1 MLLRPEILLVGGFE
15 RADAELKIGGNM
27 AVSNQFSGLDMK
39 NLIGAPLTAAADAS
53 VQLAQSTADFIN
65 RVGFDEEGKIRNV
78 DFGYEKKVSN
88 EDGTTDVQE
97 MKVHVPILS
106 IVPIPNLQVDQVGIT
121 FDMEVKESEQSE
133 KSTDAS
139 ASISGSGSIFGFK
152 VSVSGSVSS
161 HSSNTRSS
169 DNSAKYHVDVSATNH
184 GTPEELARILDIMSA
199 NVAPSLV
206 SSQAVDE
213 YGNPVSG
220 DTKIRNDKL
229 KALKGEQKQLSI
241 AASAAESSYNN
252 QLVLFK
258 REIRNIKNQNEAKI
272 QQKIT
277 GETDESKL
285 ELYTKTQIQVRESWE
300 TAYNTAADT
309 VKIVSAEGTGSES
322 LLLTQYTKLYIMK
335 EDGSADLYTD
345 DAGSKLE
352 LAFNKAIQQYGR
364 YEEAQ
369 TALVDK
375 ENEINALLLPDK
387 TPASQ

>member
-1 MLLRPEILLVGGFE
+1 
-15 RADAELKIGGNM
+15 M

-65 RVGFDEEGKIRNV
+65 RVGFDEEGKVRNV
-78 DFGYEKKVSN
+78 DFGYEKKVNN

-133 KSTDAS
+133 TSTDAS
-139 ASISGSGSIFGFK
+139 AAVSGSGSIFGFK

-184 GTPEELARILDIMSA
+184 GTPEGLARILDIMSA
-199 NVAPSLV
+199 NVAPSLM
-206 SSQAVDE
+206 SSRAVDE

-220 DTKIRNDKL
+220 DAKVRSDRL

-241 AASAAESSYNN
+241 AANAAESSYSN
-252 QLVLFK
+252 QLILFK
-258 REIRNIKNQNEAKI
+258 KEIQNIKNQNEAKI

-277 GETDESKL
+277 GETDEAKL

-300 TAYNTAADT
+300 VACNTAGDT
-309 VKIVSAEGTGSES
+309 VRLVSSEGAGSDS

-335 EDGSADLYTD
+335 DDGSAELYAD
-345 DAGSKLE
+345 DASSKLE
-352 LAFNKAIQQYGR
+352 LAFNKAIPQYGR
-364 YEEAQ
+364 YEEMK

-387 TPASQ
+387 TSETP